1 VGEGR
6 YVGIDPGT
14 SKCGYAVLSSGGDR
28 LALEVIPADQLP
40 ERVAADIDAGV
51 NVVCVG
57 DATRSNSVMMLLR
70 ARWPTL
76 RIALVDERNTSL
88 QARRRY
94 YEDHPPRGILRLVPR
109 GLLVPKV
116 ALDGYAAL
124 LIIERYLAGLGSPE
138 RRKA

>member
-1 VGEGR
+1 MSEGR

-28 LALEVIPADQLP
+28 LALEVIPADQLL

-70 ARWPTL
+70 ARWPTV
-76 RIALVDERNTSL
+76 RIALAS
-88 QARRRY
+88 AS
-94 YEDHPPRGILRLVPR
+94 P
-109 GLLVPKV
+109 LL
-116 ALDGYAAL
+116 
-124 LIIERYLAGLGSPE
+124 
-138 RRKA
+138 